1 MFYFLPNMLLSGFI
15 FPFQGM
21 PLWAQWIGR
30 FLPLTHFNR
39 LVRGI
44 LLKGNGWSD
53 LWPDIWPLVIFT
65 ALVMVIAAHFYRSTL
80 D

>member
-1 MFYFLPNMLLSGFI
+1 M

-21 PLWAQWIGR
+21 PRWAQWLGSL
-30 FLPLTHFNR
+30 LPLTHFNR

-44 LLKGNGWSD
+44 LLKGNDFVD
-53 LWPDIWPLVIFT
+53 LWPDIWPLVAFT
-65 ALVMVIAAHFYRSTL
+65 VIVMTIALVFYRRTL